1 MSPLETTFLIFI
13 AIGFGAQLIDG
24 ALGMAYGI
32 TSTTALIATGMPPA
46 VASANVHAAE
56 VVTTAI
62 SGGSHALVGNVDWR
76 LLWRLAPFGAA
87 GGVFGAVSAASLD
100 LAIAQPLIASYLF
113 AMGGVVIWRGIYR
126 RTSTSSNKS
135 VRFLG
140 LFGGFCDAL
149 GGGGWG
155 PVVASNLIARGHD
168 AARTIGTV
176 NMAEFF
182 MTSAATVGFVST
194 LGLEFGAAFLGL
206 LVGGALAAPI
216 AAFAVKRA
224 QKKLL
229 TILVGFIVCLLSS
242 YNFVSWVID

>member
-1 MSPLETTFLIFI
+1 MSPVETTFLIFI

-32 TSTTALIATGMPPA
+32 TSTTALMATGMSPA

-62 SGGSHALVGNVDWR
+62 SGGSHALAGNVDWP
-76 LLWRLAPFGAA
+76 LLCRLAPFGAIGA
-87 GGVFGAVSAASLD
+87 ICGAVAAASLD
-100 LAIAQPLIASYLF
+100 LSIARPVIAAYLF
-113 AMGGVVIWRGIYR
+113 FMGLVVIWRGLRGQQKVSALGNIP
-126 RTSTSSNKS
+126 
-135 VRFLG
+135 FLG
-140 LFGGFCDAL
+140 AVGGFCDAL

-155 PVVASNLIARGHD
+155 PVVASTLIARGQD

-182 MTSAATVGFVST
+182 MTSAATVAFAST

-206 LVGGALAAPI
+206 LIGGALAAPI
-216 AAFAVKRA
+216 AAFAVKKA
-224 QKKLL
+224 QSTVL
-229 TILVGFIVCLLSS
+229 TILVGSVVCLLSS
-242 YNFVSWVID
+242 YNIFNWLAG